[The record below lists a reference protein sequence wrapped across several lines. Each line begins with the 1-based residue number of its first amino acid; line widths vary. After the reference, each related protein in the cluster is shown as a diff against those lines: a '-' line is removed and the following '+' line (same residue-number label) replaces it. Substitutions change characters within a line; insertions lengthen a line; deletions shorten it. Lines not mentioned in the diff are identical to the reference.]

1 MILNYKLTIIIKQYK
16 MAERTLKIVYLSII
30 VELVEK
36 YKIILVYLI
45 LWVLHVYYIWQ
56 VSKLNAMPFIKV

>member
-1 MILNYKLTIIIKQYK
+1 

-45 LWVLHVYYIWQ
+45 LWVLHVYYI
-56 VSKLNAMPFIKV
+56 